1 MKIQSFYDQNTAT
14 YTYIVIDDQTNRCA
28 IIDPVLDYDQ
38 FAGRIFYNS
47 ISKVFDFIKE
57 HNLKIDWILETHIHA
72 DHFTAA
78 THIKKNIGGKIAIGE
93 HVKQVLDFWV
103 PIFNSDIDP
112 DAKCFDHLLK
122 DGEIIK
128 IGNLEARVIH
138 TPGHTPAC
146 VSYLIED
153 HLFVG
158 DTIFMP
164 YVGTARADF
173 PGGSAK
179 DLYLSIQKIFNL
191 VDDTKIH
198 VGHDYPLEKEK
209 PQSTSTVAIQKAKN
223 VMISKNTTLEDF
235 VAIRNKADANK
246 SVPKLLIPALQFN
259 LRAGALG
266 QPEQNGLYYI
276 KIPIN

>member
-1 MKIQSFYDQNTAT
+1 MILPSRFPAPNE
-14 YTYIVIDDQTNRCA
+14 
-28 IIDPVLDYDQ
+28 IIDLQPIPANSLPPIAKDLKISYLNQ
-38 FAGRIFYNS
+38 IQTQLYNS
-47 ISKVFDFIKE
+47 FMQS
-57 HNLKIDWILETHIHA
+57 
-72 DHFTAA
+72 
-78 THIKKNIGGKIAIGE
+78 
-93 HVKQVLDFWV
+93 
-103 PIFNSDIDP
+103 
-112 DAKCFDHLLK
+112 
-122 DGEIIK
+122 
-128 IGNLEARVIH
+128 
-138 TPGHTPAC
+138 
-146 VSYLIED
+146 ED